1 MEEYLYFLSFDLAGN
16 AVGACHLLE
25 HKAEAFLSANGID
38 KIHLEVD
45 KATYDQVWKR
55 LQDWKLINGEIVK
68 PQGAL
73 F

>member
-1 MEEYLYFLSFDLAGN
+1 MEEYRYFLSFDTTGN
-16 AVGACHLLE
+16 AVAACHLLE

-55 LQDWKLINGEIVK
+55 LQDWKLVNGEIVK

>member
-1 MEEYLYFLSFDLAGN
+1 MEEYRYFLSFDAAGN
-16 AVGACHLLE
+16 ATGACHILD
-25 HKAEAFLSANGID
+25 HKVEAFLAANGPD
-38 KIHLEVD
+38 KIHLEVE
-45 KATYDQVWKR
+45 KALYDQVWRR